1 MTLSKSQL
9 ADLLRMLRLTKDQ
22 EATCGECHQAMAEF
36 AEMKL
41 EGRTTPE
48 RLKAIKDHLELC
60 GECRKDLDSLMVIQ

>member
-1 MTLSKSQL
+1 MTLSKSQV

-41 EGRTTPE
+41 EG
-48 RLKAIKDHLELC
+48 
-60 GECRKDLDSLMVIQ
+60 